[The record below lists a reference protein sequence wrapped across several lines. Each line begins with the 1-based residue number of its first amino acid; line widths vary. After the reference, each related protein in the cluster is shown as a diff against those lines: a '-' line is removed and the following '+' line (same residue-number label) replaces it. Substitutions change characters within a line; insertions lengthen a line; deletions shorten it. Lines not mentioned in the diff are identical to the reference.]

1 MSSLETASF
10 GGFRVVINRIED
22 AGDRRKC
29 THRDGK
35 NMSSEVSV
43 AGTAMPDLR
52 GGRRISDH

>member
-43 AGTAMPDLR
+43 AGTAMPDLL
-52 GGRRISDH
+52 